1 MTLDFL
7 NEETTAIRNEPFGYD
22 TAPPFVPD
30 NSSPGVI
37 HSSGDVAGIEIRM
50 LPPLVRNNH
59 TVSFWPFPGR
69 ARLYCL
75 TLVVSDAANQL
86 TGLMDL
92 NAFPRVADGDLLPI
106 NKTIYYWQESEN
118 GFAKPPSQV
127 HVMCSIIM
135 SKEALRETANV
146 LASVK
151 DDAGYKGIIEELG
164 ATLTNAASFSTTT
177 SLTMQAA
184 HIVGRYLGKVDDQ
197 PIGTVINSF
206 TRLHGDW
213 DRLGINPV
221 KVRTRD
227 VDFDFELIIRDHYRK
242 HLEESAKLI
251 LPIAYFPTPDNV
263 TAMVPM

>member
-7 NEETTAIRNEPFGYD
+7 DEATTAIRNDAFGEASTPTTGPGD
-22 TAPPFVPD
+22 STT
-30 NSSPGVI
+30 GVI

-50 LPPLVRNNH
+50 LPPAVRNNH
-59 TVSFWPFPGR
+59 TVSVWPFPGR

-106 NKTIYYWQESEN
+106 NKTIYYWQDS
-118 GFAKPPSQV
+118 GATLAKPPSQV
-127 HVMCSIIM
+127 HVMCSIIK
-135 SKEALRETANV
+135 SKEALRETAGV

-151 DDAGYKGIIEELG
+151 DDPGYKGIIEELG
-164 ATLTNAASFSTTT
+164 ATLTNAPSFNAITA
-177 SLTMQAA
+177 LTMQAA
-184 HIVGRYLGKVDDQ
+184 HIVGRYLGRVDDQ

-227 VDFDFELIIRDHYRK
+227 VDFDFELIIRDQYRRQ
-242 HLEESAKLI
+242 AAAPARLI
-251 LPIAYFPTPDNV
+251 LPAAGLPAPGDV
-263 TAMVPM
+263 TTMVPM